1 MMTSKIKLL
10 VIDDDDINIFII
22 KKIVEKTGYNV
33 EMISKTNGQIAIDY
47 LAGVVSSGDAL
58 PQLILID
65 INMPVLNGWEFLE
78 AYEKLGIPQ
87 KVDMYMLSSSV
98 YENDI
103 EKAKTYTT
111 VKGFISK
118 PLSIERLT
126 ELLKLV
132 ERQINES

>member
-1 MMTSKIKLL
+1 MSDKINLL

-22 KKIVEKTGYNV
+22 KKIVEKTGYEATMV
-33 EMISKTNGQIAIDY
+33 AKTNGQLAIDH
-47 LAGVVSSGDAL
+47 LKQLIDTQQPF

-78 AYEKLGIPQ
+78 AYEKLGISEPIN
-87 KVDMYMLSSSV
+87 MYMLSSSV

-103 EKAKTYTT
+103 EKAKTYKT

-118 PLSIERLT
+118 PLSIERLI
-126 ELLKLV
+126 ELF
-132 ERQINES
+132 ESKNIDSIQS